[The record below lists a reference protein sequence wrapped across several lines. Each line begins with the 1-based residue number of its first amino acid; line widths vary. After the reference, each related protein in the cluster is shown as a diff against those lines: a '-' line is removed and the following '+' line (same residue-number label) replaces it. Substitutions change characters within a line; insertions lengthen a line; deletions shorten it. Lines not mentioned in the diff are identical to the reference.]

1 MLTVADES
9 VLESVESAE
18 SENRLLKKV
27 VNNICIIYSS
37 YTLGL
42 PKDAL

>member
-18 SENRLLKKV
+18 AENRLPKKV
-27 VNNICIIYSS
+27 VDNIRTIYSS
-37 YTLGL
+37 HKLGL